1 MRHFNNIFLPLIL
14 FFSLFSYA
22 QYEIKV
28 NFESG
33 IEFKSQTDLINQIYK
48 SRSKNDIE
56 KLIKEEDWIAEY
68 TLISKPLQKKIILNI
83 RNKKPLFVLNKK
95 FFYDANLNKFKYEI
109 SNKDLI
115 YVYGPIT
122 NLEDVIKIINNVSE
136 RFKVREIYYNHV
148 SGWEV
153 ISKETTIKFGK
164 SLLDIKFKNFNDTL
178 NYLLDIGRIPSI
190 IDIRYKDGVAI
201 NYGSK

>member
-1 MRHFNNIFLPLIL
+1 MLHFNKIFLPLIL

-22 QYEIKV
+22 QYEIRV

-33 IEFKSQTDLINQIYK
+33 IEFKSQTDLINQIYN
-48 SRSKNDIE
+48 SGSKNDIE
-56 KLIKEEDWIAEY
+56 KLIKEEDWIEEY
-68 TLISKPLQKKIILNI
+68 TLISKPFQKKIILNI
-83 RNKKPLFVLNKK
+83 RNKKPLFALNEK
-95 FFYDANLNKFKYEI
+95 FFYDINLNKFKYER

-122 NLEDVIKIINNVSE
+122 NLEDVIKIINNVTE
-136 RFKVREIYYNHV
+136 RFKVREIYYNPV

-153 ISKETTIKFGK
+153 TSEETTIRFGK
-164 SLLDIKFKNFNDTL
+164 RLLDIKFKNFNDTL

>member
-1 MRHFNNIFLPLIL
+1 MLLCKKIFLLLIL
-14 FFSLFSYA
+14 SYSLSSYA
-22 QYEIKV
+22 YEIKV

-33 IEFKSQTDLINQIYK
+33 IEFKSQTDLINKIYD
-48 SRSKNDIE
+48 SGSINDIE
-56 KLIKEEDWIAEY
+56 KLIKEEDWIEEY
-68 TLISKPLQKKIILNI
+68 TLILKPFQEKIILNI
-83 RNKKPLFVLNKK
+83 RNKKPLFVLNEK
-95 FFYDANLNKFKYEI
+95 FFYDTNLNKFKYEK

-115 YVYGPIT
+115 YVYGPIN
-122 NLEDVIKIINNVSE
+122 NLEDIIKIINIVKE
-136 RFKVREIYYNHV
+136 RFNIRKINYNHV

-153 ISKETTIKFGK
+153 LSDETTIRFGK
-164 SLLDIKFKNFNDTL
+164 NLLDIKFKNFNDTL

>member
-33 IEFKSQTDLINQIYK
+33 IEFKSQTDFINQIYK
-48 SRSKNDIE
+48 SGSKNDIE
-56 KLIKEEDWIAEY
+56 KLIREEDWIAEY

-136 RFKVREIYYNHV
+136 RFKVREIYYSHV

-153 ISKETTIKFGK
+153 ISKETTIRFGK

>member
-48 SRSKNDIE
+48 SGSKNDIE

-153 ISKETTIKFGK
+153 ISKETTIRFGK

-190 IDIRYKDGVAI
+190 IDIRYKEGVAI

>member
-1 MRHFNNIFLPLIL
+1 MRHFNKILLPLIL

-48 SRSKNDIE
+48 SGSKNDIE
-56 KLIKEEDWIAEY
+56 KLIREEDWIAEY

-136 RFKVREIYYNHV
+136 RFKVREIYYSHV

-153 ISKETTIKFGK
+153 ISKETTIRFGK

>member
-1 MRHFNNIFLPLIL
+1 MLHFNKIFLPLIL

-22 QYEIKV
+22 QYEIRV

-33 IEFKSQTDLINQIYK
+33 IEFKSQTDLINQIYN
-48 SRSKNDIE
+48 SGSKNDIE
-56 KLIKEEDWIAEY
+56 KLIKEEDWIEEY
-68 TLISKPLQKKIILNI
+68 TLISKPFQKKIILNI
-83 RNKKPLFVLNKK
+83 RNKKPLFALNEK
-95 FFYDANLNKFKYEI
+95 FFYDINLNKFKYER

-122 NLEDVIKIINNVSE
+122 NLEDVIKIINNVTE
-136 RFKVREIYYNHV
+136 RFKVREIYYNPV

-153 ISKETTIKFGK
+153 TSEETTIRFGK

>member
-1 MRHFNNIFLPLIL
+1 MRHFNKIFLPLIL

-33 IEFKSQTDLINQIYK
+33 IEFKSQTDFINQIYK
-48 SRSKNDIE
+48 SGSKNDIE

-68 TLISKPLQKKIILNI
+68 NMISKPFQKKIILNI

-95 FFYDANLNKFKYEI
+95 FFYDANLNKFKYET

-136 RFKVREIYYNHV
+136 RFKVKEIYYNHV

-153 ISKETTIKFGK
+153 ISKETTVRFGK

>member
-1 MRHFNNIFLPLIL
+1 MRHFNKIFLPLIL

-48 SRSKNDIE
+48 SGSKNDIE

>member
-1 MRHFNNIFLPLIL
+1 MRHFNKIFLTLIL

-48 SRSKNDIE
+48 SVSKNDIE
-56 KLIKEEDWIAEY
+56 KLIKEEDWIEEY
-68 TLISKPLQKKIILNI
+68 TLILKPFQKKIILNI
-83 RNKKPLFVLNKK
+83 RNKKPLFVLNEK
-95 FFYDANLNKFKYEI
+95 FFYDTNLKKFKYET
-109 SNKDLI
+109 SNKELI
-115 YVYGPIT
+115 YAYGPIT
-122 NLEDVIKIINNVSE
+122 NLEDVNKIINNVSE
-136 RFKVREIYYNHV
+136 RFKVREIYYDHV

-153 ISKETTIKFGK
+153 ISEETTVRFGK
-164 SLLDIKFKNFNDTL
+164 NLLDIKFKNLNDTL